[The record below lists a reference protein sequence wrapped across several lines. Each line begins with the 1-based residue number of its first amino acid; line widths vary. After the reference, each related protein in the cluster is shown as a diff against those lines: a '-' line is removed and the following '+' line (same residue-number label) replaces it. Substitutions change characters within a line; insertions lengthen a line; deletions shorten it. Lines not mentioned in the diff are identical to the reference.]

1 MPDKLDPTVMLETD
15 HDLENGPRKFFDF
28 RFPSLASL
36 GNSDGISNALDAH
49 LLATQKQIS
58 WKPWS
63 LEFTDP
69 HDELLYS
76 SYVLEGLVKRWVW
89 VAITGMVF
97 LAAFQ
102 IILDF
107 AFTIPNKL
115 ASIQIELIL
124 IPLVHIPL
132 LIITCLG
139 YYMPKEWRMLHLHK
153 LSLAFVIFSAPV
165 FMGVRTLLYQ
175 SQGQGLVTAPFYI
188 TVMFSLSYFFR
199 MRFIY
204 IVGLCLVS
212 FPVWVVSAALSLQ
225 NFTYPA
231 EASISEAGKEYFSTL
246 NESLFICGCIS
257 VFLATLLLCAIGYT
271 IERNSR
277 LQFISNQQ
285 FIIIN
290 SKLTRQLQ
298 GLETSFSTKIAD
310 LDSPLEKAILGLKL
324 LLASPHIT
332 GAQIRTLHMILQC
345 LNSSNLMAPNL
356 YQQVKSGDVVI
367 DREQQNWLFNEL
379 ARGQKESHPFDDLT
393 NVTDISGDIS
403 QMELITMNT
412 SSSSAIMA
420 ERLSD
425 KYVASDDGDNSPS
438 SGKQPSDSNG
448 FVKSNLG
455 TIASIT
461 ALMNPETCQYLEK
474 LGNYNFPIFDFAKCT
489 ENRPLSVMSYQLVV
503 NSGLLDRLQ
512 LSKEKFMLF
521 MTKIE
526 LGYDSNL
533 AFHNSIHATDVLHG
547 LHHLNQLD
555 KIKGTF
561 SDLEMLASYVAAS
574 VHDFDHPGVNN
585 HYLTAI
591 GDKRA
596 LLYNDKSVLENHH
609 CSSAFRVLMR
619 PETNFLD
626 SLDKKS
632 FKSVR
637 SIIIDMVLATDL
649 AQHFDLLT
657 RFKKKVVTG
666 GTFDPYGTPDDR
678 QILMQVLIKCAD
690 VSNPT
695 KEWPIYEE
703 WIRRITVE
711 FFNQGDLERQRGLP
725 ISPFCN
731 REQSTTST
739 PGFSAQPG
747 FINFIVYP
755 LYEALDSWTPIL
767 ELKDNLNASRQR
779 FCEPPKE
786 STPTAQSPNSK
797 RNQKSL
803 KLETTQSSSV
813 RDRSLLRSATD
824 ITSPS
829 LAQSSSRRGS
839 MTPTGGRR
847 ASLVPNFARNIALF
861 QTHSRS
867 QSSSALHTLASNEPQ
882 PQEPADT

>member
-231 EASISEAGKEYFSTL
+231 EASISE
-246 NESLFICGCIS
+246 
-257 VFLATLLLCAIGYT
+257 
-271 IERNSR
+271 
-277 LQFISNQQ
+277 
-285 FIIIN
+285 
-290 SKLTRQLQ
+290 
-298 GLETSFSTKIAD
+298 
-310 LDSPLEKAILGLKL
+310 
-324 LLASPHIT
+324 
-332 GAQIRTLHMILQC
+332 
-345 LNSSNLMAPNL
+345 
-356 YQQVKSGDVVI
+356 
-367 DREQQNWLFNEL
+367 NWLFNEL